1 MTTDNSTPLDHVD
14 AAIAA
19 LDVEIA
25 DINARQVALAD
36 RADELGAAR
45 RDLVELRDRFPGA
58 VPAGDPGKPQSVAP
72 DATSARASARRSAP
86 PKKKPAAANTA
97 TARARSNGGRKTY
110 DLAEVARVACAAIAD
125 GRSAAKAVVAELGAA
140 SPAAASMAI
149 SKARKAGHDIPRVR
163 SGGNGKKTQ
172 PAVTPTTHR
181 TSDSAVLPFRRPVA
195 DDVADLEAQAGL
207 PT

>member
-1 MTTDNSTPLDHVD
+1 MTTDTSTPLDHID

-86 PKKKPAAANTA
+86 PTKKAAAKKKAAPAQ
-97 TARARSNGGRKTY
+97 SKY
-110 DLAEVARVACAAIAD
+110 DYAEVARIACEAIAA
-125 GRSAAKAVVAELGAA
+125 GRNATDAVMEAFDAKSRGAA
-140 SPAAASMAI
+140 QMAS
-149 SKARKAGHDIPRVR
+149 STARKQGHDIPKARPTGR
-163 SGGNGKKTQ
+163 PRK
-172 PAVTPTTHR
+172 PAAPATLSQSTAANPDDDYACASCDETRADHETTP
-181 TSDSAVLPFRRPVA
+181 PVG
-195 DDVADLEAQAGL
+195 DR
-207 PT
+207 